1 MKIKTTTFKEGD
13 KFILE
18 IGKRKLDKYEIA
30 GTDYFIKISLLEKLI
45 PYKPKEK
52 TKKWEYIERKESKY
66 DIDGKKTWAAVYKCP
81 NCGFLHTVIENF
93 GLYRYCPDC
102 GWDMRGEHNEIG

>member
-30 GTDYFIKISLLEKLI
+30 GTDYFIKISLFEKLI
-45 PYKPKEK
+45 PYELK
-52 TKKWEYIERKESKY
+52 TGKWIADG
-66 DIDGKKTWAAVYKCP
+66 DIPTRCSICGGDLVY
-81 NCGFLHTVIENF
+81 
-93 GLYRYCPDC
+93 R
-102 GWDMRGEHNEIG
+102 